1 MSLFVEFLRFILC
14 CHTEHFGYGYEYDD
28 TTSRNSHL
36 VYKSIRRTRTTSS
49 PDNDPLLPYSRPSP
63 SLYQAKV
70 AVDSWIRNSLIIKEP
85 YVQES
90 SQRTNEISPNF
101 SNSLQPP
108 SFSYTY
114 SPSSSDLPPVSSIFS
129 SVPRNPPKSSSSA
142 SSLKGPPSP
151 TGPSSSS
158 PKPPPTSKP
167 VIYPTTSHAVSEERK
182 TGYILKKGATS
193 LFASSISNLPPSS
206 SSSSPVLPN
215 PPKSS
220 PKPSASSLKGPP
232 PSGPSSSSPM
242 PPPTFKPVLCPTTTT
257 PGNEERKQ
265 SYILE
270 NGTAPIFAIPEYI
283 KGQIKENIV
292 PEILKQRLSPSTY
305 KAYFTA
311 LLYAEEFYL
320 EKWSDFLLKNV
331 TLELHEAAIY
341 KESTKYKNLNGN
353 LKKKNKTFVVFEID
367 SIPERRPFLLS
378 RDLVY
383 ARPVG
388 KDIEPFQGFIYR
400 VVKSTRVLV
409 EFGDDFHSQHYHSRK
424 YDISFS
430 FNRVCLKRAHEAVET
445 ASNPS
450 VQNFLFPE
458 YCVSRKD
465 NLNPPT
471 LFRANHEVGK
481 NEVSAIRHISSLRGS
496 PPYLLS
502 GSHCVTAMDS
512 KELSKTG
519 IVVQEAVCEIYRSSP
534 ECLILICAPTNS
546 TCDVLTRSLKNVI
559 LEWDMFRA
567 NAAFREMDGVPADIL
582 RSCPIKGECF
592 TCPSLQKLR
601 KFRVILSTFVSSFRL
616 HNEGIPAGHF
626 SHIFLLDASLAT
638 EPEAVIPLANFATD
652 KTAVIVTGAST
663 RHSAR
668 ARSDIARKYGLG
680 KSLFN
685 RLHENRLYSG
695 FNPTFI
701 TQLDGFQQ

>member
-14 CHTEHFGYGYEYDD
+14 CHTEHFVDGDEYDD
-28 TTSRNSHL
+28 TTSRNIHS
-36 VYKSIRRTRTTSS
+36 VYRSILRTSKSILRTRTTLY
-49 PDNDPLLPYSRPSP
+49 PDNEPLLPNSAPSP
-63 SLYQAKV
+63 SLNQAKV
-70 AVDSWIRNSLIIKEP
+70 DVDSRIRNSLIIKQP

-101 SNSLQPP
+101 KNSVQPP
-108 SFSYTY
+108 SFSYTD
-114 SPSSSDLPPVSSIFS
+114 PHSSSNLPPFSSIFS
-129 SVPRNPPKSSSSA
+129 SVPRNPPKSSSKSSA
-142 SSLKGPPSP
+142 SSHKGPPSP

-158 PKPPPTSKP
+158 PKPLQPL
-167 VIYPTTSHAVSEERK
+167 SH
-182 TGYILKKGATS
+182 
-193 LFASSISNLPPSS
+193 SISNLPPSS

-220 PKPSASSLKGPP
+220 PKPSASSLKWPP
-232 PSGPSSSSPM
+232 PSGSSSSSAV
-242 PPPTFKPVLCPTTTT
+242 PPPTFKPVLCPTTTS

-270 NGTAPIFAIPEYI
+270 KGTSPIFAIPEYI
-283 KGQIKENIV
+283 KRQIKENIV
-292 PEILKQRLSPSTY
+292 PEILRQPLSPSTY

-311 LLYAEEFYL
+311 LLYAEDFYL

-331 TLELHEAAIY
+331 TLEFQEAVIY
-341 KESTKYKNLNGN
+341 KESTKDKNLSGN

-383 ARPVG
+383 ARPSG
-388 KDIEPFQGFIYR
+388 TEIEPFQGFVCR

-409 EFGDDFHSQHYHSRK
+409 DFGDNFHSQHYASRK

-450 VQNFLFPE
+450 IQNFLFPE
-458 YCVSRKD
+458 YCISRKD
-465 NLNPPT
+465 NLNPPS
-471 LFRANHEVGK
+471 LLHANHEVSK

-502 GSHCVTAMDS
+502 GPRCVVTAMDPE
-512 KELSKTG
+512 KLSSTG
-519 IVVQEAVCEIYRSSP
+519 IVVQEAVCEIYRISP
-534 ECLILICAPTNS
+534 ECRILICAPTNNTS
-546 TCDVLTRSLKNVI
+546 DALTRSLKKVI
-559 LEWDMFRA
+559 LESDIFRA

-582 RSCPIKGECF
+582 LSCPIKGECF
-592 TCPSLQKLR
+592 TCPSLQQLR

-626 SHIFLLDASLAT
+626 SHIFLVDASLAM
-638 EPEAVIPLANFATD
+638 EPEALIPLANFAAD

-663 RHSAR
+663 SHSAR
-668 ARSDIARKYGLG
+668 AHSDIARKYGLG
-680 KSLFN
+680 ESLFD
-685 RLHENRLYSG
+685 RLYENRLYSE
-695 FNPTFI
+695 FNPMFI
-701 TQLDGFQQ
+701 TQLAQ

>member
-14 CHTEHFGYGYEYDD
+14 CQTEHFVDGYEYDD

-36 VYKSIRRTRTTSS
+36 VSKSILRTRTTSS
-49 PDNDPLLPYSRPSP
+49 LDNDPLLPYSRPSP
-63 SLYQAKV
+63 SLYRAKV

-114 SPSSSDLPPVSSIFS
+114 SHSSSDLPPFSSIFS

-232 PSGPSSSSPM
+232 P
-242 PPPTFKPVLCPTTTT
+242 TFKPVLYPTTTT

-270 NGTAPIFAIPEYI
+270 KGTSPIFAIPEYI

-292 PEILKQRLSPSTY
+292 PEILKQPLSPSTY

-320 EKWSDFLLKNV
+320 EVLITALY
-331 TLELHEAAIY
+331 IY
-341 KESTKYKNLNGN
+341 
-353 LKKKNKTFVVFEID
+353 I
-367 SIPERRPFLLS
+367 
-378 RDLVY
+378 
-383 ARPVG
+383 A
-388 KDIEPFQGFIYR
+388 
-400 VVKSTRVLV
+400 VL
-409 EFGDDFHSQHYHSRK
+409 R
-424 YDISFS
+424 
-430 FNRVCLKRAHEAVET
+430 
-445 ASNPS
+445 
-450 VQNFLFPE
+450 
-458 YCVSRKD
+458 
-465 NLNPPT
+465 
-471 LFRANHEVGK
+471 
-481 NEVSAIRHISSLRGS
+481 
-496 PPYLLS
+496 
-502 GSHCVTAMDS
+502 
-512 KELSKTG
+512 
-519 IVVQEAVCEIYRSSP
+519 
-534 ECLILICAPTNS
+534 
-546 TCDVLTRSLKNVI
+546 
-559 LEWDMFRA
+559 
-567 NAAFREMDGVPADIL
+567 
-582 RSCPIKGECF
+582 
-592 TCPSLQKLR
+592 
-601 KFRVILSTFVSSFRL
+601 
-616 HNEGIPAGHF
+616 
-626 SHIFLLDASLAT
+626 
-638 EPEAVIPLANFATD
+638 
-652 KTAVIVTGAST
+652 
-663 RHSAR
+663 
-668 ARSDIARKYGLG
+668 
-680 KSLFN
+680 
-685 RLHENRLYSG
+685 
-695 FNPTFI
+695 
-701 TQLDGFQQ
+701 

>member
-14 CHTEHFGYGYEYDD
+14 CHTEHFVDGYEYDD
-28 TTSRNSHL
+28 TH
-36 VYKSIRRTRTTSS
+36 
-49 PDNDPLLPYSRPSP
+49 
-63 SLYQAKV
+63 
-70 AVDSWIRNSLIIKEP
+70 
-85 YVQES
+85 
-90 SQRTNEISPNF
+90 
-101 SNSLQPP
+101 
-108 SFSYTY
+108 
-114 SPSSSDLPPVSSIFS
+114 SSSDLPPISSIFS

-142 SSLKGPPSP
+142 SSLKGPPSLI
-151 TGPSSSS
+151 GPSSSS

-182 TGYILKKGATS
+182 TDYILKKGATS

-232 PSGPSSSSPM
+232 P
-242 PPPTFKPVLCPTTTT
+242 TFKPVLYPTTTST
-257 PGNEERKQ
+257 PGNEERKL
-265 SYILE
+265 SYMLE
-270 NGTAPIFAIPEYI
+270 KGTSPIFAIPEYI

-292 PEILKQRLSPSTY
+292 PEILKQPLSPSTY

-331 TLELHEAAIY
+331 TLEFHEAAVY
-341 KESTKYKNLNGN
+341 KESTKYKNLSGN

-367 SIPERRPFLLS
+367 SIPGRRPFLLS

-383 ARPVG
+383 ARPLG

-409 EFGDDFHSQHYHSRK
+409 EFGDDFHSQHYASRK

-445 ASNPS
+445 MSNPS

-458 YCVSRKD
+458 YCVSRKEK
-465 NLNPPT
+465 LSPPT
-471 LFRANHEVGK
+471 LLPANHQVSK
-481 NEVSAIRHISSLRGS
+481 NEVSAIRHISSFRGS

-502 GSHCVTAMDS
+502 GSLCVVTAMDS
-512 KELSKTG
+512 KELSRTG

-534 ECLILICAPTNS
+534 ECLILICAPTNN
-546 TCDVLTRSLKNVI
+546 TCDVLTRSLKKVI
-559 LEWDMFRA
+559 LESDMFRA

-626 SHIFLLDASLAT
+626 SHIFLVDASLAM

-668 ARSDIARKYGLG
+668 AHSDIARKYGLG

-695 FNPTFI
+695 FNPMFI
-701 TQLDGFQQ
+701 TQLAGFQQ

>member
-14 CHTEHFGYGYEYDD
+14 CHTEHFVDGDEYDD
-28 TTSRNSHL
+28 TTSRNIHS
-36 VYKSIRRTRTTSS
+36 VYRSILRTSKSILRTRTTLY
-49 PDNDPLLPYSRPSP
+49 PDNEPLLPNSAPSP
-63 SLYQAKV
+63 SLNQAKV
-70 AVDSWIRNSLIIKEP
+70 DVDSRIRNSLIIKQP

-101 SNSLQPP
+101 KKSVQPP
-108 SFSYTY
+108 SFSYTD
-114 SPSSSDLPPVSSIFS
+114 PHSS
-129 SVPRNPPKSSSSA
+129 
-142 SSLKGPPSP
+142 
-151 TGPSSSS
+151 
-158 PKPPPTSKP
+158 
-167 VIYPTTSHAVSEERK
+167 
-182 TGYILKKGATS
+182 
-193 LFASSISNLPPSS
+193 SNLPPSS

-232 PSGPSSSSPM
+232 PSGPSSSSSI
-242 PPPTFKPVLCPTTTT
+242 PPPTFKPVLYPTTTN

-265 SYILE
+265 SYMLE
-270 NGTAPIFAIPEYI
+270 KGTSPIFAIPEYI

-292 PEILKQRLSPSTY
+292 PEILMQPLSPSTY

-311 LLYAEEFYL
+311 LLYAEDFYL

-331 TLELHEAAIY
+331 TLEFEDAAIY
-341 KESTKYKNLNGN
+341 KESTKYKNLCGN
-353 LKKKNKTFVVFEID
+353 LKKTNKKFVVFQID

-378 RDLVY
+378 RDMVY
-383 ARPVG
+383 ARPLG
-388 KDIEPFQGFIYR
+388 KEIEPFQGFIYC
-400 VVKSTRVLV
+400 VAKSTRVLV
-409 EFGDDFHSQHYHSRK
+409 EFGDDFHSQHYASRK

-450 VQNFLFPE
+450 VQNFLFAE

-465 NLNPPT
+465 NLNPPS
-471 LFRANHEVGK
+471 LLRANHEVSK
-481 NEVSAIRHISSLRGS
+481 NEVTAIRHISSFQGS

-502 GSHCVTAMDS
+502 GSLCVKDS
-512 KELSKTG
+512 KELSRTG
-519 IVVQEAVCEIYRSSP
+519 VVVREAVCEIYRSSP
-534 ECLILICAPTNS
+534 ECRILICAPKNS
-546 TCDVLTRSLKNVI
+546 TCDVLTRSLKKVI
-559 LEWDMFRA
+559 LESDMFRA
-567 NAAFREMDGVPADIL
+567 NAAFREMDEVPADIL

-592 TCPSLQKLR
+592 TCPSLQHLR

-626 SHIFLLDASLAT
+626 SHIFLVDASLAM
-638 EPEAVIPLANFATD
+638 EPEVVIPLANFATD
-652 KTAVIVTGAST
+652 KTAVIVTGAAT
-663 RHSAR
+663 RHAAW

-695 FNPTFI
+695 FNPMFI
-701 TQLDGFQQ
+701 TQLAGFQQ